1 MNKSKT
7 HIWCYIFVL
16 ICIFSGF
23 LFSCANR
30 GIGPQGGPK
39 DKTPPIAVKSTPKNN
54 AVNFNGKKIEI
65 DFDEIVVLNQ
75 FLEKATCSP
84 TCTKAPVVKALGK
97 KISIEYEDTLETNT
111 TYTIDFSDA
120 IVDNNEGNPLKN
132 FSFAFSTGEV
142 LDTLKISGCVIDAET
157 LDPIKGILV
166 GIHQNLHDS
175 AFTTLPL
182 ERIAK
187 TDENGNFTIK
197 NVKEGTF
204 KVFAL
209 QDIGGNYLFDIPNER
224 LAFSDSLFQT
234 SITIKSKLDTIMID
248 SLTIDTIIERKI
260 AKYEPDSIILKVFEE
275 KHIRHD
281 FIKGERKEPHK
292 FTLFFNEKQDS
303 MPRIV
308 PLNFEWNDNFIL
320 QKNATCDTL
329 AYWITDSLT
338 YASDSLKFELYYP
351 FTDTLNN
358 IVLQMDTIVLPVK
371 APKSKTDSKQESSFK
386 KRSKKKNEEPEK
398 KKVEHLKLS
407 HNVKS
412 SFDVYSD
419 IVLSFDV
426 PIKQYDTAKI
436 HLEKK
441 KDSLWIPLPIE
452 LKVDEANM
460 KFSMSQK
467 WTPGQ
472 EYRLTIDSAA
482 FHEYYGKSTN
492 KTKISIKV
500 KSLEE
505 YANLFVIIENFTGKE
520 ILQLLNTREKVERE
534 AKVTDSETAFEN
546 LNPGDYYLKIFIDEN
561 DNGVWDTGNYEENRQ
576 AESVYYYP
584 AKINLRAFWD
594 VEEEWNYTQIP
605 ILKQKPKE
613 LIKKED

>member
-1 MNKSKT
+1 MDKSKAY
-7 HIWCYIFVL
+7 ICCYVVIL

-39 DKTPPIAVKSTPKNN
+39 DETPPVAIKSAPKNN
-54 AVNFNGKKIEI
+54 EVNFNGKKIEI

-84 TCTKAPVVKALGK
+84 TYTKAPIVKALGK

-132 FSFAFSTGEV
+132 YSFAFSTGEV
-142 LDTLKISGCVIDAET
+142 LDTLKISGSVIDAKT
-157 LDPIKGILV
+157 LDPIKGIWV

-175 AFTTLPL
+175 AFTSLPL

-197 NVKEGTF
+197 NLKEGKF

-209 QDIGGNYLFDIPNER
+209 QDIGGNYLFDIPNEK
-224 LAFSDSLFQT
+224 LAFSDSVFQT
-234 SITIKSKLDTIMID
+234 KITIESKLDTIMID
-248 SLTIDTIIERKI
+248 SLTVDTIIEKKI
-260 AKYEPDSIILKVFEE
+260 AKYEPNGIVLKAFEE
-275 KHIRHD
+275 KHILHD
-281 FIKGERKEPHK
+281 FIKAERKEPHK

-308 PLNFEWNDNFIL
+308 PLNFKWDNNYIL
-320 QKNATCDTL
+320 QQNITCDTL
-329 AYWITDSLT
+329 AYWITDSVT
-338 YASDSLKFELYYP
+338 YATDSLKFELYYP
-351 FTDTLNN
+351 FTDTLKNV
-358 IVLQMDTIVLPVK
+358 VLQMDTIVLPVK
-371 APKSKTDSKQESSFK
+371 TPKSKTDTKQESSSR
-386 KRSKKKNEEPEK
+386 KRKTKKNKENEK
-398 KKVEHLKLS
+398 KKVEHLKLT
-407 HNVKS
+407 HNIRGA
-412 SFDVYSD
+412 FDVYND

-426 PIKQYDTAKI
+426 PIKHCDTAKI

-441 KDSLWIPLPIE
+441 KDTLWIPIPIE
-452 LKVDEANM
+452 IKTHEANM
-460 KFSMSQK
+460 KFSIAQK
-467 WTPGQ
+467 WIPEQ
-472 EYRLTIDSAA
+472 EYRLTLDSAA
-482 FHEYYGKSTN
+482 FHEYYGKSTDKQEIN
-492 KTKISIKV
+492 IKIR
-500 KSLEE
+500 SLEE

-520 ILQLLNTREKVERE
+520 VLQLLNTREKVERE
-534 AKVTDSETAFEN
+534 AKVSNSETAFEN

-561 DNGVWDTGNYEENRQ
+561 DNGIWDTGNYAENRQ

-594 VEEEWNYTQIP
+594 VEEEWDYTQIP

-613 LIKKED
+613 LLKKN